1 MPGTAVIIPF
11 FQREAGV
18 LAAAIRSAL
27 AQRDAGRIT
36 VVVCD
41 DGSPVPAD
49 AELAALAPMER
60 DRVVLVRQANAGA
73 GPARN
78 AALDAMPPGTEWIAF
93 LDSDDRWG
101 ADHIAR
107 SVAALQAGH
116 DLCFAD
122 VQRDSEAL
130 THFQNA
136 SFRPEQHEP
145 IGALP
150 GLYRFTGDFLAQNL
164 TLSPVSISSVVMRA
178 GTLGDLRFPTMAFED
193 LMYWFEAA
201 RRGSRVA
208 FDGTL
213 QVRYGNGN
221 ITLTEGWKSPRELRN
236 RLAYHSIFMRVRR
249 DFALTPRQRALLAR
263 RMMQS
268 RRGFCNTLLALL
280 HGGRI
285 PNWRVV
291 AAFVALDP
299 RVLRTLTGRAV
310 TEAAR
315 RLPARR
321 RAMSMPSDLRD
332 TASPG

>member
-27 AQRDAGRIT
+27 AQRDAGAIT

-49 AELAALAPMER
+49 AELAALARGER
-60 DRVVLVRQANAGA
+60 ERVVLVRQANAGA

-78 AALDAMPPGTEWIAF
+78 AALDAMPADTEWIAF

-101 ADHIAR
+101 PDHIAR
-107 SVAALQAGH
+107 SVAALQAGY

-122 VQRDSEAL
+122 VQRDGEAG

-136 SFRPEQHEP
+136 SFRPGQHEP

-164 TLSPVSISSVVMRA
+164 MLSPVSISSVVMRA

-201 RRGSRVA
+201 RRGPRVA

-213 QVRYGNGN
+213 QVHYGSGN
-221 ITLTEGWKSPRELRN
+221 ITLTDGWKSPRELRKPG
-236 RLAYHSIFMRVRR
+236 LQ
-249 DFALTPRQRALLAR
+249 D
-263 RMMQS
+263 
-268 RRGFCNTLLALL
+268 
-280 HGGRI
+280 
-285 PNWRVV
+285 
-291 AAFVALDP
+291 DP
-299 RVLRTLTGRAV
+299 RHRA
-310 TEAAR
+310 
-315 RLPARR
+315 
-321 RAMSMPSDLRD
+321 
-332 TASPG
+332 

>member
-18 LAAAIRSAL
+18 LTAAIRSAL
-27 AQRDAGRIT
+27 TQRDAGPVT

-49 AELAALAPMER
+49 AELAALTCGER
-60 DRVVLVRQANAGA
+60 ERVILVRQANAGA

-78 AALDAMPPGTEWIAF
+78 AALDAMPAGTEWIAF

-101 ADHIAR
+101 PDHIAR

-122 VQRDSEAL
+122 VQRDGEAR
-130 THFQNA
+130 THFQGA

-164 TLSPVSISSVVMRA
+164 MLSPVSISSVVMRA
-178 GTLGDLRFPTMAFED
+178 GTLGDLRFPKMAFED

-201 RRGSRVA
+201 RRRPRVA
-208 FDGTL
+208 FDATL
-213 QVRYGNGN
+213 QVHYGRGN
-221 ITLTEGWKSPRELRN
+221 ITATEGWKSPRELQN
-236 RLAYHSIFMRVRR
+236 RLAYHNIFKHVWQNF
-249 DFALTPRQRALLAR
+249 DLTLRQRALLAR
-263 RMMQS
+263 RMTQS
-268 RRGFCNTLLALL
+268 RRWFCNTVLALL
-280 HGGRI
+280 HGGQL
-285 PNWRVV
+285 PAWRVV
-291 AAFVALDP
+291 ARFVAVDP
-299 RVLRTLTGRAV
+299 FVIWTLAGRIATEGGRRFALRRSV
-310 TEAAR
+310 R
-315 RLPARR
+315 
-321 RAMSMPSDLRD
+321 SMPGDLRD

>member
-18 LAAAIRSAL
+18 LATAIRSAL
-27 AQRDAGRIT
+27 AQRNAGPIT

-41 DGSPVPAD
+41 DGSPVAAD
-49 AELAALAPMER
+49 AELAALSCEER
-60 DRVVLVRQANAGA
+60 ERVVLVRQANAGA

-78 AALDAMPPGTEWIAF
+78 AALDAMPADTEWIAF

-101 ADHIAR
+101 PDHIAR

-122 VQRDSEAL
+122 VQRDGEAG

-136 SFRPEQHEP
+136 SFRPGQHEP

-164 TLSPVSISSVVMRA
+164 MLSPVSISSVVMRA

-201 RRGSRVA
+201 RRGPRVA

-213 QVRYGNGN
+213 QVHYGSGN
-221 ITLTEGWKSPRELRN
+221 ITLTDGWKSPRELRN
-236 RLAYHSIFMRVRR
+236 RLAYHSIFMRVWRE
-249 DFALTPRQRALLAR
+249 FALTPRQRALLER
-263 RMMQS
+263 RMAQS
-268 RRGFCNTLLALL
+268 RQLFCMTILALL

-285 PNWRVV
+285 PDWRKVTRFMAVDPLVARSMAGIVMTVV
-291 AAFVALDP
+291 L
-299 RVLRTLTGRAV
+299 
-310 TEAAR
+310 R
-315 RLPARR
+315 RLPFRR
-321 RAMSMPSDLRD
+321 
-332 TASPG
+332 